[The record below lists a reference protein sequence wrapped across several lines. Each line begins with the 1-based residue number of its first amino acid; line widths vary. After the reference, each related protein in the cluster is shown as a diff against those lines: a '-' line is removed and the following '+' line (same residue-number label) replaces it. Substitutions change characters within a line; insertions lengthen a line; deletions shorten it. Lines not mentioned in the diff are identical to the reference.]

1 MQIAATKPYDLRAPA
16 VDEIDRRI
24 IQALRA
30 DGRISNA
37 DLAAAVGLSASACHR
52 RVRLLEEAGIIRGYT
67 AIIGGAAEAPGLV
80 VLTQF
85 TLDRQTEEFLN
96 RFEAAV
102 RRCPEVQDC
111 YLMTGTADY
120 LARIKISD
128 AADYERLHKEVL
140 SRLPGVARLQSSF
153 AIRTVVAAGRPS

>member
-1 MQIAATKPYDLRAPA
+1 MDG
-16 VDEIDRRI
+16 IDRRI
-24 IQALRA
+24 IQVLRT

-52 RVRLLEEAGIIRGYT
+52 RVRLLEETGVIRGYA
-67 AIIGGAAEAPGLV
+67 AIIGGPAEETGLV

-85 TLDRQTEEFLN
+85 TLDRQTEDFLI

-111 YLMTGTADY
+111 YLMTGVADY
-120 LARIKISD
+120 LVKLKVRD

-140 SRLPGVARLQSSF
+140 SRLPVARLQSSF
-153 AIRTVVAAGRPS
+153 AIRTVVAPIERRG

>member
-1 MQIAATKPYDLRAPA
+1 MDG
-16 VDEIDRRI
+16 IDRRI
-24 IQALRA
+24 IQVLRT

-52 RVRLLEEAGIIRGYT
+52 RVRLLEETGVIRGYA
-67 AIIGGAAEAPGLV
+67 AIIGGPAEETGLV

-85 TLDRQTEEFLN
+85 TLDRQTEDFLI

-111 YLMTGTADY
+111 YLMTGVADY
-120 LARIKISD
+120 LVKLKVRD

-153 AIRTVVAAGRPS
+153 AIRTVVAPIERRG

>member
-1 MQIAATKPYDLRAPA
+1 MDG
-16 VDEIDRRI
+16 IDRRI
-24 IQALRA
+24 IQVLRT

-37 DLAAAVGLSASACHR
+37 DLATAVGLSASACHR
-52 RVRLLEEAGIIRGYT
+52 RVRLLEEAGIIRGYA
-67 AIIGGAAEAPGLV
+67 AIIGGPADEPGLV

-85 TLDRQTEEFLN
+85 TLDRQTEDFLN

-111 YLMTGTADY
+111 YLMTGVADY
-120 LARIKISD
+120 LVKLKVRD

-153 AIRTVVAAGRPS
+153 AIRTVVAPVDRRG

>member
-1 MQIAATKPYDLRAPA
+1 MDG
-16 VDEIDRRI
+16 IDRRI
-24 IQALRA
+24 IQVLRA

-37 DLAAAVGLSASACHR
+37 DLATAVGLSASACHR
-52 RVRLLEEAGIIRGYT
+52 RVRLLEEAGIIRGYA
-67 AIIGGAAEAPGLV
+67 AIIGGPADEPGLV

-85 TLDRQTEEFLN
+85 TLDRQTEDFLN

-111 YLMTGTADY
+111 YLMTGVADY
-120 LARIKISD
+120 LVKLKVRD

-153 AIRTVVAAGRPS
+153 AIRTVVAPVDRRG

>member
-1 MQIAATKPYDLRAPA
+1 MDG
-16 VDEIDRRI
+16 IDRRI
-24 IQALRA
+24 IQVLRA

-52 RVRLLEEAGIIRGYT
+52 RVRLLEEAGIIRGYV
-67 AIIGGAAEAPGLV
+67 ALIGGPADEPGLV

-85 TLDRQTEEFLN
+85 TLDRQTEDFLN
-96 RFEAAV
+96 QFEAAV

-111 YLMTGTADY
+111 YLMTGVADY
-120 LARIKISD
+120 LVKLKVRD

-153 AIRTVVAAGRPS
+153 AIRTVVAPVDRRG